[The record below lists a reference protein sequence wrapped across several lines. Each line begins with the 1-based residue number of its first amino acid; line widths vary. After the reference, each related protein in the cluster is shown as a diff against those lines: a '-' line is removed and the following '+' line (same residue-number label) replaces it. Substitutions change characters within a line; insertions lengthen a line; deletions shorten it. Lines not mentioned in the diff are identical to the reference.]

1 MQAQTKGQMMKT
13 TTLPLSLKKRY
24 KIWMVMPNGGKM
36 VLENDVG
43 GFDKIVVGEK
53 SENTKNG

>member
-1 MQAQTKGQMMKT
+1 MMKT